1 MHSPAWVWKLISL
14 MKPTWLTLAL
24 PLLEATT
31 ASLSWFDPK
40 AGAWLNPWGNGWHE
54 ALLGNLWM
62 WTEPP
67 LSAPQSERAQRA
79 WLSKQHPAPSEL
91 RSRHNTE
98 RYRPGKHPP
107 NQTKVPCPQEKQQK
121 VRRHRPDLAFPR
133 VSPSSALHPEQG
145 QVTFYCR
152 WLGDMNR
159 KLDWLQNTETWNY
172 FHIQTAWQS

>member
-1 MHSPAWVWKLISL
+1 MSLETHQFDETNLTHSCSSSAGSHHSKPVVVWPQGRSLAKPLGERLAWGTAR
-14 MKPTWLTLAL
+14 KPV
-24 PLLEATT
+24 
-31 ASLSWFDPK
+31 
-40 AGAWLNPWGNGWHE
+40 
-54 ALLGNLWM
+54 M

-91 RSRHNTE
+91 RSCHNTE

-107 NQTKVPCPQEKQQK
+107 NQTKVPCPREKQQK

-159 KLDWLQNTETWNY
+159 KLDWLQNTET
-172 FHIQTAWQS
+172 